1 LTLSYRMVA
10 CSKLIF
16 GTMRMTEYN
25 YSVSHWVDLFKSMY
39 DNGIRLHHVSSE
51 YDSYFYYVCVLKEFN
66 SKYPKNQILH
76 LVKLAEPHFDSNKF
90 NPKLFQTKVDKYLAE
105 LNVSKLWG
113 IQWMWRG
120 DLKNEISRLDNF
132 KENIELLNSKV
143 LELKNNSLIDGFYL
157 FAYTNTFCDLAISL
171 SEQLDNILFDGLTVY
186 RNILESEFDKYLD
199 FFERNIIIRPL
210 FAGKLKTSLSKKHL
224 VEYALNHGTV
234 TNGIIS
240 ISSIDK
246 LNELL
251 N

>member
-1 LTLSYRMVA
+1 MVIN
-10 CSKLIF
+10 SKLIF

-25 YSVSHWVDLFKSMY
+25 YSVSHWVDLFNSMY

-51 YDSYFYYVCVLKEFN
+51 YESYSYYLDVLKDFN
-66 SKYPKNQILH
+66 LKFPNKQITH
-76 LVKLAEPHFDSNKF
+76 LVKLAEPHFDSDIFDVN
-90 NPKLFQTKVDKYLAE
+90 LFQYKIDKYLDE

-132 KENIELLNSKV
+132 KKNINILYSKV
-143 LELKNNSLIDGFYL
+143 FELKKNNLIDGFYL
-157 FAYTNTFCDLAISL
+157 FTYTSTFCELAISL
-171 SEQLDNILFDGLTVY
+171 SQHLNNTLFDGLTVY
-186 RNILESEFDKYLD
+186 RNIEENEFDKYLD
-199 FFERNIIIRPL
+199 FFEQNIIIRPL
-210 FAGKLKTSLSKKHL
+210 FAGKLESSLSKKQL
-224 VEYALNHGTV
+224 VVYALNHDRISK
-234 TNGIIS
+234 GIVS

>member
-1 LTLSYRMVA
+1 MLAY
-10 CSKLIF
+10 SKLIF
-16 GTMRMTEYN
+16 GTMRMSEHN
-25 YSVSHWVDLFKSMY
+25 YSVSHWVDLFNNMY

-51 YDSYFYYVCVLKEFN
+51 YDSYFYYIGVLKEFN
-66 SKYPKNQILH
+66 LKHPNKQISH
-76 LVKLAEPHFDSNKF
+76 LAKLAEPHFDSSKF
-90 NPKLFQTKVDKYLAE
+90 NPKLFQSKIDKYLAE
-105 LNVSKLWG
+105 LSVSKLWG

-132 KENIELLNSKV
+132 KENIEILNSKV
-143 LELKNNSLIDGFYL
+143 FELKKNNLIDGFYL
-157 FAYTNTFCDLAISL
+157 FTYTNTFCELAISL
-171 SEQLDNILFDGLTVY
+171 SKQLDNKLFDGLTVY
-186 RNILESEFDKYLD
+186 RNIQENEFDKYLD

-210 FAGKLKTSLSKKHL
+210 FAGKLETSLSKKQL
-224 VEYALNHGTV
+224 VEYALNHAKV